1 MIWKRLAVLI
11 VVLSGLGLA
20 GYGGLSVYRDIT
32 AKPEERIPVAPV
44 RRGDVAF
51 TITAQGQLQG
61 GNSRM
66 MTAPMTGS
74 SQLVLTQ
81 LSRPGELVKQG
92 DVVAQF
98 DTTEETYK
106 LREAEADLAEAKQQV
121 IQATNEALAREEEL
135 NYELLSA
142 RSDLKQAEL
151 EALRN
156 PLVAAIT
163 ARQNDLAVEAA
174 RDRLAKLERDYP
186 QRKAAA
192 KASIA
197 IQEAAEK
204 KAQVQAETAK
214 RNIDMM
220 TLKAPV
226 DGYLNVERN
235 TDGNFF
241 FRGMEFPLF
250 QVGDQVR
257 AGVGVAQIPDT
268 SSYEATAQINEQDR
282 GHLATGLEADL
293 RIVALQGKQL
303 RGKVIDLGTTTGPPW
318 NRRFEAKLK
327 VLDPSPD
334 LRPGMSARL
343 VIRTDTLRDTLW
355 IPAQALFESDGRKF
369 VYLQQGAGFSARDVK
384 LVRKG
389 ESQVVIEGVKEGE
402 RVALASPD
410 QRQQTA
416 RKGGASSASKAI
428 AK

>member
-1 MIWKRLAVLI
+1 MIPKRILAFVFLI
-11 VVLSGLGLA
+11 GALALA
-20 GYGGLSVYRDIT
+20 GYGGLSVYRDLT
-32 AKPEERIPVAPV
+32 AHPEERVPEAPV
-44 RRGDVAF
+44 RRGDVSF
-51 TITAQGQLQG
+51 SITAQGQLQG
-61 GNSRM
+61 GNSQM
-66 MTAPMTGS
+66 LTAPMTGS
-74 SQLVLTQ
+74 SQLILTS
-81 LSRPGELVKQG
+81 LSRPGELVKKG
-92 DVVAQF
+92 DTVAQF
-98 DTTEETYK
+98 DTMEETYK
-106 LREAEADLAEAKQQV
+106 LREAEADLAEARQQV

-174 RDRLAKLERDYP
+174 RDRLSKLERDYP

-204 KAQVQAETAK
+204 KAQVQADTAK
-214 RNIDMM
+214 RNIDLM

-235 TDGNFF
+235 TDTNFF

-257 AGVGVAQIPDT
+257 AGVAVAQIPDT

-282 GHLATGLEADL
+282 GHLAKELDAEL
-293 RIVALQGKQL
+293 RIVALQNRVFQ
-303 RGKVIDLGTTTGPPW
+303 GKVIDLGTTTGPPW

-327 VLDPSPD
+327 VLNPAPD

-343 VIRTDTLRDTLW
+343 IIKTDTIRNALW
-355 IPAQALFESDGRKF
+355 IPAQALFESDGRKY
-369 VYLQQGAGFSARDVK
+369 VYVRQGSGFAARDVK

-410 QRQQTA
+410 QKQQSA
-416 RKGGASSASKAI
+416 GKNSASSASKAI